1 MQEKPKMD
9 VKALQSKLWKMFS
22 RYALLNDLVISK
34 ACEFNP
40 KQLVRTVSYL
50 PLPSNSIEVSIFV
63 ITNII
68 KMNETHYCCIL

>member
-9 VKALQSKLWKMFS
+9 VEALQSKLWKMFS

-40 KQLVRTVSYL
+40 KQLCSHGLLSSVAL
-50 PLPSNSIEVSIFV
+50 QGPL
-63 ITNII
+63 
-68 KMNETHYCCIL
+68 IL